1 MMLSRRSW
9 RRYLLFA
16 GVLTGLWLLV
26 RTVAPVTGLTR
37 SFYDSLDRATASVVE
52 ERTTAIDLAFI
63 DAQRLPN
70 RFYRTRWHG
79 VWFSPRQERVDFY
92 AGADDG
98 VVVRVDGEI
107 VLERNPRVGMRTEGR
122 TVELDAGAHRLEI
135 DHWQRGGGRHLNVQW
150 APVGETPRALSPS
163 RLFKQ
168 DPGAFAYWL
177 LVAARQLQTLV
188 LLVWAAGPAVLVGRM
203 VYRTASVL
211 TARDVRTRV
220 RAVLFPALLGP
231 CQVLLFGPLTVHTTN
246 RAEFLAPFWSL
257 APRWVW
263 LLAPVVGTLTAIGL
277 VLPARWF
284 TRYVAVLFA
293 LGVLFWVQG
302 NFLLA
307 EYGLLDGGGLDLATQ
322 AWRAPFEVGLWIG
335 AIALAAVF
343 AAAVAKMAPL
353 ASQLLIALQAVVL
366 LVPTVAPTTPSTSA
380 ASARWRLP
388 PPEIYQLSRTRNL
401 IHIVLDM
408 FPTERFLAI
417 VDADRSTFDRDL
429 SGFTVFADH
438 LGAFPTTKAS
448 MPAMLTGVTYRNDI
462 PFRDFLERRANVSV
476 FHALGQ
482 QGFRLRSISSLT
494 SDHPSRTV
502 PGGDAAIRYNIPVPY
517 STSRDY
523 RDFAAA
529 QLLDLSLFRH
539 AAHGVKTAIYRD
551 QQWLVQQWLAA
562 RRTVVA
568 ERPFSDAAFLFEFA
582 RRVTLG
588 SDDPV
593 YTFMH
598 LLTSHPPIVTN
609 ADCTYLGG
617 RQRLTVERYTAQAEC
632 ALTGV
637 RALLDRLRALG
648 VYDSTVIV
656 VTSDHGLS
664 LSGLDDDPFR
674 GLSSPAGALDRIVS
688 HATPLLAIKPA
699 GSTGPLRTSYA
710 PTAITDI
717 PATMFDLV
725 GLPNVLGRGESAF
738 ALEAATPR
746 TRRYAHH
753 PWRNADWSRPYFDV
767 LHVFSV
773 TERVTTP
780 DSWHYQEAIFNPT
793 TER

>member
-16 GVLTGLWLLV
+16 GVLTGFWLLV

-122 TVELDAGAHRLEI
+122 TVDLDAGAHQLEI
-135 DHWQRGGGRHLNVQW
+135 DHWQRRGGRHLNVQW
-150 APVGETPRALSPS
+150 APVGETPGALSPG
-163 RLFKQ
+163 RLFEQ

-177 LVAARQLQTLV
+177 SVAARQLQTLV

-203 VYRTASVL
+203 VYRTASVM
-211 TARDVRTRV
+211 TGRDLRTRV
-220 RAVLFPALLGP
+220 RAVLLPALLGP
-231 CQVLLFGPLTVHTTN
+231 CQVLLIGPLTVHTTN

-263 LLAPVVGTLTAIGL
+263 LLAPVVGTLVAIGL

-284 TRYVAVLFA
+284 ARYVAVLFA
-293 LGVLFWVQG
+293 IGVLLWVQG

-307 EYGLLDGGGLDLATQ
+307 EYGVLDGGGLDLASHV
-322 AWRAPFEVGLWIG
+322 WRAPYEYGLWIVVG
-335 AIALAAVF
+335 ILAVALAVS
-343 AAAVAKMAPL
+343 VAKSATLASVLLLSLQVASLLLPTVLPGRSTAGSLAGDTAPRWRPPPL
-353 ASQLLIALQAVVL
+353 AMY
-366 LVPTVAPTTPSTSA
+366 
-380 ASARWRLP
+380 
-388 PPEIYQLSRTRNL
+388 ELSRTRNV
-401 IHIVLDM
+401 IHIVLDA

-417 VDADRSTFDRDL
+417 VAADSSTFDRDF

-438 LGAFPTTKAS
+438 LGAFPNTEAS
-448 MPAMLTGVTYRNDI
+448 IPAMLTGVAYRNEM
-462 PFRDFLERRANVSV
+462 PFAVFLERGARPTVFQALRPHGFQRRWLSAHIRADPL
-476 FHALGQ
+476 A
-482 QGFRLRSISSLT
+482 
-494 SDHPSRTV
+494 
-502 PGGDAAIRYNIPVPY
+502 GDGLDQDAIRYVIPSPY
-517 STSRDY
+517 STARDY
-523 RDFAAA
+523 FDLRAA

-539 AAHGVKTAIYRD
+539 VPHGLKAGIYRD
-551 QQWLVQQWLAA
+551 QQWLLQPWLAS
-562 RRTVVA
+562 RRAVA
-568 ERPFSDAAFLFEFA
+568 AEQSFSDVAFLLEFA
-582 RRVTLG
+582 RRATLG
-588 SDDPV
+588 GNDPV
-593 YTFMH
+593 YTFIH
-598 LLTSHPPIVTN
+598 LLTPHVPIVTN

-617 RQRLTVERYTAQAEC
+617 RHVLTVENYTAQARC
-632 ALTGV
+632 TLFAV

-648 VYDSTVIV
+648 IYDSSAILL
-656 VTSDHGLS
+656 TSDHGFNIS
-664 LSGLDDDPFR
+664 RPDDDPFR
-674 GLSSPAGALDRIVS
+674 GMSSPAGPLDQIVS
-688 HATPLLAIKPA
+688 HATPFLAIKPA
-699 GSTGPLRTSYA
+699 RSTGPLQASYA

-717 PATMFDLV
+717 PATVFDLA
-725 GLPNVLGRGESAF
+725 GLPNVLDRGESAF
-738 ALEAATPR
+738 ALDAERPR
-746 TRRYAHH
+746 TRAYAHH
-753 PWRNADWSRPYFDV
+753 ARPRHDDDA

-773 TERVTTP
+773 TGRVTSP
-780 DSWHYQEAIFNPT
+780 ESWRHQQAIFNPT